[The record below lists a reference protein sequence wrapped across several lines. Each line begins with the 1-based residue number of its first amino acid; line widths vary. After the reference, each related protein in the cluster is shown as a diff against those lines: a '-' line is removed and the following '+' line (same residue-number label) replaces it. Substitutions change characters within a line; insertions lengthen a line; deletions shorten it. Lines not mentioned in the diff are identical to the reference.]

1 MGLASAP
8 RIFTTLLKPTFST
21 LRKRGYANVAY
32 IDDSLLISKTHSGCR
47 KNIAETAQL
56 LDSLGLTINIEKS
69 VFTPTKCIQF
79 LGFVINS
86 ELMSVSLTQDRA
98 DSIREKCLEVLNL
111 HKIAIRQF
119 AQLIGKLVSSEPGV
133 RYPHLF
139 YKSLEIEKDKHLKAN
154 AGDFEA
160 KIVISDK
167 NKETIAWWID
177 NVERFPRSINVS
189 KPLLVIKTDSSMTGW
204 GVFNENNGDC
214 YQGEWLDEDK
224 ENHINY
230 LELKVGFIA
239 LTKFCADIR
248 NAHVRLYMDNSVAVT
263 YISKMGGKIASL
275 NDLTVSIWKF
285 CMDRNLWLS
294 ANHIAGVENI
304 EADFLS
310 RHKNDDLEW
319 MLDRNIFAKVEC
331 LFGKCDIDLFASKH
345 NFQFQPYASY
355 TPDKNAKSIDAFSVD
370 WSDLICYIFCPF
382 SVIGTVLQKITTD
395 RAEAILIAPIWP
407 TQHWFP
413 RLLQMICEDSYLLPN
428 TPALLTMPNNP
439 SKYHPLRKMRLGAF
453 RVSGNHSKIEAYQMT
468 LKPFYYLHGENRL
481 KNNIGHISE
490 NGCHFVV
497 KEKLMYLKQM

>member
-1 MGLASAP
+1 MVHFIENWKLITSDQTILSFVSGYSIEFDSNPFQTFIPVPIKFNESETETIDNEISDLFKKGIIEHATSDNDDEYISNIFLRPKKNGKFRVILNLKHLNNFIEYHHFKMETFTAALGLVSENCFFGSIDLQDAYYSCPVHESDRKFLRFYWNGVKYQYTCLAMGLASAP
-8 RIFTTLLKPTFST
+8 RIFTKLLKPAFST

-32 IDDSLLISKTHSGCR
+32 IDDSLLISKTHSECR
-47 KNIAETAQL
+47 ENIAETAQL

-133 RYPHLF
+133 RYAPLF

-214 YQGEWLDEDK
+214 YQGE
-224 ENHINY
+224 
-230 LELKVGFIA
+230 
-239 LTKFCADIR
+239 C
-248 NAHVRLYMDNSVAVT
+248 
-263 YISKMGGKIASL
+263 
-275 NDLTVSIWKF
+275 
-285 CMDRNLWLS
+285 
-294 ANHIAGVENI
+294 
-304 EADFLS
+304 
-310 RHKNDDLEW
+310 
-319 MLDRNIFAKVEC
+319 
-331 LFGKCDIDLFASKH
+331 
-345 NFQFQPYASY
+345 
-355 TPDKNAKSIDAFSVD
+355 
-370 WSDLICYIFCPF
+370 
-382 SVIGTVLQKITTD
+382 VIGTVLQKITTD
-395 RAEAILIAPIWP
+395 RAEATLIAPIWP

-428 TPALLTMPNNP
+428 TPGLLTMPNNP